1 MSPTYVQGRNGYEP
15 YAVHSLTGAPY
26 TIYDIININSGSEQ
40 TNRDVEHIENTWR
53 KLNSKLKKGQVIS
66 VTSRLPNQRENLRI
80 GDAINKFGIWTA
92 QRYLTSQ
99 NFQRGSD
106 LNSAHDFSATER
118 IDEIISIFS
127 DIGLQLFEE
136 VVCDGQ
142 KKLLIKRG
150 MAQKLKHNL
159 KGYVNKG
166 IWSSHNYAV
175 VSLKEVKDEVG
186 KVWRLIKL
194 RNCWQ
199 GEDYTGNWSKY
210 STQISQGLRE
220 SLELGKGDDGD
231 FFMDIVEFMQIFECM
246 NVYKINPLYIQQS
259 VPIEMPTKTL
269 LRSVIRISVKV
280 KGKYTFSVDQKDL
293 HMYKDNEKYRHNR
306 VKVTLG
312 ILEKN
317 QFQILSHTSSTKLRN
332 TYIRKVI
339 EKGEYYVLVEQDTRG
354 QSPPNANPSLMFS
367 SYGPKSVGISVIESS
382 LDFSQG
388 HTLKNVQLPEILIE
402 NIKQFNLSPI
412 SPPSNTQ
419 QEKPVQISSH
429 PLYDYLL
436 YQSWRNYSQRRPGL
450 LINECNINFFDGS
463 WEKINLYQLNVPD
476 MVVYAFHNPHSDF
489 GVELKANI
497 MGIHGSEAIGPGS
510 SQICENDILTNSNFG
525 SQIIAGHHIF
535 DLGSNE
541 GTDIFII
548 RDLDD
553 TELDLDSNRSTN
565 FKIESVVGVKYKG
578 IKTMTAKAA
587 EIYDWLVQQS
597 KLSPGQTDME
607 KDSELFDTLGVYE
620 PQTGQKYM
628 FKNEEILLKTKR
640 VVSRMG
646 QELTEDQLE
655 IVDDQNGLAEKL
667 KNVAESSRRNDSML
681 NQRTRHKSLTT
692 TIIQQEVDEKD
703 RFVFEEEANVLQVG
717 DPAKTLSR
725 RAVKTSEDA
734 TARSKT
740 QAGEKKRSKS
750 ILKNSNQN
758 KNLEFDN
765 VHNQPLKEELQHH
778 QELIQHEKIKDKI
791 L

>member
-1 MSPTYVQGRNGYEP
+1 
-15 YAVHSLTGAPY
+15 
-26 TIYDIININSGSEQ
+26 
-40 TNRDVEHIENTWR
+40 
-53 KLNSKLKKGQVIS
+53 
-66 VTSRLPNQRENLRI
+66 
-80 GDAINKFGIWTA
+80 
-92 QRYLTSQ
+92 
-99 NFQRGSD
+99 
-106 LNSAHDFSATER
+106 
-118 IDEIISIFS
+118 
-127 DIGLQLFEE
+127 
-136 VVCDGQ
+136 
-142 KKLLIKRG
+142 
-150 MAQKLKHNL
+150 
-159 KGYVNKG
+159 
-166 IWSSHNYAV
+166 
-175 VSLKEVKDEVG
+175 
-186 KVWRLIKL
+186 
-194 RNCWQ
+194 
-199 GEDYTGNWSKY
+199 
-210 STQISQGLRE
+210 
-220 SLELGKGDDGD
+220 
-231 FFMDIVEFMQIFECM
+231 MDIVEFMQIFECM

-535 DLGSNE
+535 DLGNNE

-578 IKTMTAKAA
+578 IKTMTTKAA
-587 EIYDWLVQQS
+587 EIYD
-597 KLSPGQTDME
+597 
-607 KDSELFDTLGVYE
+607 
-620 PQTGQKYM
+620 
-628 FKNEEILLKTKR
+628 
-640 VVSRMG
+640 
-646 QELTEDQLE
+646 
-655 IVDDQNGLAEKL
+655 
-667 KNVAESSRRNDSML
+667 
-681 NQRTRHKSLTT
+681 
-692 TIIQQEVDEKD
+692 
-703 RFVFEEEANVLQVG
+703 
-717 DPAKTLSR
+717 
-725 RAVKTSEDA
+725 
-734 TARSKT
+734 
-740 QAGEKKRSKS
+740 
-750 ILKNSNQN
+750 
-758 KNLEFDN
+758 
-765 VHNQPLKEELQHH
+765 
-778 QELIQHEKIKDKI
+778 
-791 L
+791 